1 MRMKSE
7 DYKAK
12 SIHIFALPFKFK
24 SAQEKASFQ
33 YQTMVERLIVL
44 GWQNASLSLSDVD
57 DYAVDQYMSGQAKQI
72 FWEKSKGDQYLPC
85 SVLQYGESEKQ
96 PLFFHME
103 KDDFKASLLISGLE
117 IHIYQDGYGI
127 LFIKTLNFLDD
138 IDRIRPINHY
148 GRRFLLPFIP
158 ATPAGY
164 SLAADKI
171 GIEDLRGKLKGTI
184 TNYKLDIEKYLRS
197 DNEERILIGK
207 NFSSIPYFLFYL
219 LNHGTVQEQWVINQT
234 DIEDISDERM
244 FLFCL
249 VRNDAMSGKVK
260 YNCDSSFRNELYK
273 LIFADTDDATCQ
285 DDDMRDR
292 LLKEAIYP
300 RWRKWGTIQA
310 VTNTGMFCI
319 TSTYAGINDSV
330 IKPFVTEYLYMYS
343 LVLAQHMGIM
353 LFSERAGDI
362 GKHIIGKIK
371 TREHRELVSLQKE
384 YVVFKNQML
393 ILDFTYQEQGSELYE
408 LIQKQMRIDEEEAIL
423 DEQLESLYEITN
435 VSNDISLQTIAA
447 VLAIFAIAVD
457 VILNVFISGKEFTW
471 CEIAQIS
478 LVTLIVTA
486 VAIVTAI
493 KHLGEK

>member
-1 MRMKSE
+1 
-7 DYKAK
+7 
-12 SIHIFALPFKFK
+12 
-24 SAQEKASFQ
+24 
-33 YQTMVERLIVL
+33 
-44 GWQNASLSLSDVD
+44 
-57 DYAVDQYMSGQAKQI
+57 
-72 FWEKSKGDQYLPC
+72 
-85 SVLQYGESEKQ
+85 
-96 PLFFHME
+96 
-103 KDDFKASLLISGLE
+103 
-117 IHIYQDGYGI
+117 
-127 LFIKTLNFLDD
+127 
-138 IDRIRPINHY
+138 
-148 GRRFLLPFIP
+148 
-158 ATPAGY
+158 
-164 SLAADKI
+164 
-171 GIEDLRGKLKGTI
+171 
-184 TNYKLDIEKYLRS
+184 
-197 DNEERILIGK
+197 
-207 NFSSIPYFLFYL
+207 
-219 LNHGTVQEQWVINQT
+219 
-234 DIEDISDERM
+234 
-244 FLFCL
+244 
-249 VRNDAMSGKVK
+249 
-260 YNCDSSFRNELYK
+260 
-273 LIFADTDDATCQ
+273 
-285 DDDMRDR
+285 
-292 LLKEAIYP
+292 
-300 RWRKWGTIQA
+300 
-310 VTNTGMFCI
+310 
-319 TSTYAGINDSV
+319 
-330 IKPFVTEYLYMYS
+330 MYS